1 MTHEHMKTFKNIV
14 MGQGDDYKTMCLL
27 DYPYFQ
33 EKCKVIVTVLSKQQ
47 LTSNVKGLYD
57 FHLVLI

>member
-1 MTHEHMKTFKNIV
+1 MKTFKNIV

-33 EKCKVIVTVLSKQQ
+33 EKCKVIVIVLSKQQ
-47 LTSNVKGLYD
+47 LINNVKGLYD